1 MKYRIR
7 LAYNGKNYC
16 GWQMQKNGPS
26 VQACVMDV
34 LRKIFGSVT
43 EFSGC
48 SRTDSGVHA
57 LDFCASFS
65 SPFALPCDRLVTAMN
80 ALLPRDI
87 TVLSAEPAEES
98 FHARYSVKKKEYLYR
113 IRTAPLRDPFGEDLV
128 WHRPGE
134 YDLAVMN
141 RAASYLCGT
150 HDFRSFMAAGSK
162 IEDCTRTVFDARF
175 EQTAEELRFFVS
187 ADGFLYN
194 MVRIMVGTLTE
205 VPRRFSPEDVK
216 AALEAKDR
224 TRAGSTAPACGLYL
238 NRVEY

>member
-1 MKYRIR
+1 
-7 LAYNGKNYC
+7 
-16 GWQMQKNGPS
+16 MQKNGPS
-26 VQACVMDV
+26 VQACVMDS
-34 LRKIFGSVT
+34 LRTVFGSVT

-65 SPFALPCDRLVTAMN
+65 TPFDLPCDRLIAALN
-80 ALLPRDI
+80 ARLPRDI
-87 TVLSAEPAEES
+87 AVLSAEPVPAE
-98 FHARYSVKKKEYLYR
+98 FHARYSVKSKEYLYR
-113 IRTAPLRDPFGEDLV
+113 IRTAPLRDPFSEGLV

-134 YDLAVMN
+134 YDLSAMN
-141 RAASYLCGT
+141 RGAYFLCGT

-175 EQTAEELRFFVS
+175 ESAGEEIRFYVS

-205 VPRRFSPEDVK
+205 IPRRFSPEAV
-216 AALEAKDR
+216 AEILEAKDR
-224 TRAGSTAPACGLYL
+224 ARAGATAPACGLYL
-238 NRVEY
+238 NRVDY